1 MKIYH
6 QLSDFKKLTNAVV
19 TIGTFDGVHYGH
31 QKIIKRLC
39 ELAKSTGGES
49 VILTFFPHPRMI
61 IDPENQELKLITTIK
76 EKAEIL
82 ANLGVDHLIIT
93 PFTRDFS
100 NLDPAEY
107 IKNVLVDTI
116 GTKKII
122 VGYDHRFG
130 KDRKGE
136 MTDLENFGKLYDF
149 TVEQIPEQDIND
161 VAVSSTKIRKALL
174 AGDVALAAKYL
185 GYHFSI
191 TGPVIKGDKI
201 GRTIGFP
208 TANIFVEETYK
219 LIPGDGIY
227 AVTVEVDVESGVRGP
242 ESGDTAPRP
251 ATADL
256 ESESPKVGKSG
267 DTAPRPAT
275 RNPQPATG
283 TGTGSHSVGHRTSDL
298 GLPSTYKG
306 MAYIGQRPTINGMT
320 RNIEVNIF
328 DFNREIYGQE
338 IKMNFLKFLRHDVKF
353 TGLEALTIQLHQDK
367 KDTLTFFES
376 TEL

>member
-6 QLSDFKKLTNAVV
+6 QLSEFKKLTNAAV

-61 IDPENQELKLITTIK
+61 IDPENQDLKLINTIN
-76 EKAEIL
+76 EKAKIL
-82 ANLGVDHLIIT
+82 ADLGVDHLIIT

-100 NLDPAEY
+100 NLTATEY
-107 IKNVLVDTI
+107 IKEILVNQI
-116 GTKKII
+116 GTKQII

-130 KDRKGE
+130 KDRKGG
-136 MTDLENFGKLYDF
+136 MNDLIALSKVYDYAI
-149 TVEQIPEQDIND
+149 EEIPEQDVND
-161 VAVSSTKIRKALL
+161 VAVSSTKIRTAVLE
-174 AGDVALAAKYL
+174 GNVSLAAEYL
-185 GYHFSI
+185 GYNFSI
-191 TGPVIKGDKI
+191 NGPVIKGDKI

-219 LIPGDGIY
+219 LIPSDGIY
-227 AVTVEVDVESGVRGP
+227 AVTIEMNAEAGVR
-242 ESGDTAPRP
+242 SSDTQI
-251 ATADL
+251 
-256 ESESPKVGKSG
+256 V
-267 DTAPRPAT
+267 
-275 RNPQPATG
+275 
-283 TGTGSHSVGHRTSDL
+283 
-298 GLPSTYKG
+298 TYKG

-328 DFNREIYGQE
+328 DFDREIYGQN

-353 TGLEALTIQLHQDK
+353 TGLEALTAQLHEDK
-367 KDTLTFFES
+367 VETLNFFKHYNS
-376 TEL
+376 

>member
-6 QLSDFKKLTNAVV
+6 QINDFKKLTNAIV

-39 ELAKSTGGES
+39 ELAKINGGES

-61 IDPENQELKLITTIK
+61 IDPENQGLKMINTIK

-82 ANLGVDHLIIT
+82 ADLGVDHLIIT

-100 NLDPAEY
+100 NLSAGDY
-107 IKNVLVDTI
+107 IKNILVDTI
-116 GTKKII
+116 GTKQLI

-130 KDRKGE
+130 KDRQGGME
-136 MTDLENFGKLYDF
+136 ELEAYAKVYGFNI
-149 TVEQIPEQDIND
+149 EEIPEQDIND
-161 VAVSSTKIRKALL
+161 VAVSSTKIRTALL
-174 AGDVALAAKYL
+174 DGDVSLAASYL

-191 TGPVIKGDKI
+191 NGPVIKGDKI

-227 AVTVEVDVESGVRGP
+227 AVTVEMNSGI
-242 ESGDTAPRP
+242 
-251 ATADL
+251 
-256 ESESPKVGKSG
+256 
-267 DTAPRPAT
+267 
-275 RNPQPATG
+275 
-283 TGTGSHSVGHRTSDL
+283 
-298 GLPSTYKG
+298 YKG

-328 DFNREIYGQE
+328 DFNDEIYGQT

-353 TGLEALTIQLHQDK
+353 TGLEALKEQLYQDK
-367 KDTLTFFES
+367 LDTIEFFNQPQQAI
-376 TEL
+376 